1 MVMVSLVEWCN
12 NSVNN
17 RDLHAIHHGDDLL
30 DPYQIDL
37 EHDEQD

>member
-1 MVMVSLVEWCN
+1 MVSLVEWCN

-17 RDLHAIHHGDDLL
+17 RDVPGWGDRDDLL